1 MVIYKAFSNRVDY
14 DTSYFHNK
22 AKNEVMN
29 ALIKTYYGEVA
40 AVTIVYLKSNRC
52 LSHLIIFLEL
62 IVSVLLFFIP
72 IV

>member
-1 MVIYKAFSNRVDY
+1 MTLRTFI
-14 DTSYFHNK
+14 TSQ
-22 AKNEVMN
+22 KNDVMN

-52 LSHLIIFLEL
+52 LSRLIIFVEL
-62 IVSVLLFFIP
+62 IIPSFLFFIP